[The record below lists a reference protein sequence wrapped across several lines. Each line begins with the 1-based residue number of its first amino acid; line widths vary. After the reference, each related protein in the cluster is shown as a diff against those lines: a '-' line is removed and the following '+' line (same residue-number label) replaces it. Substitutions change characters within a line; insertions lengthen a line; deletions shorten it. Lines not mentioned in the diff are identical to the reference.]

1 MASANGTS
9 VTVKGL
15 KPATAYDFTVV
26 ASQWHGQTS
35 APSKVLSLVT
45 PAADGPKSYE
55 AENGTA
61 AGGATVYDCACSN
74 GKKVGFLGGSGYVV
88 MPTVTVATAGTYLMQ
103 LSYLD
108 GDSSRTGILTVNGTS
123 QRLPVAG
130 SNDNDWNTP
139 QTVTVPVYLQAG
151 ANTIQFGNQAD
162 YVYDVDKITV

>member
-1 MASANGTS
+1 
-9 VTVKGL
+9 
-15 KPATAYDFTVV
+15 
-26 ASQWHGQTS
+26 
-35 APSKVLSLVT
+35 

-123 QRLPVAG
+123 QRLPVRRHTAMPRRWPG
-130 SNDNDWNTP
+130 CSSCPRSPDSRCSSRIRRC
-139 QTVTVPVYLQAG
+139 A
-151 ANTIQFGNQAD
+151 ACI
-162 YVYDVDKITV
+162 